1 MDTNAFGRVVWGN
14 LQLAPLGSLTK
25 RELELNLLEAAIQ
38 SGLLKPRPEVVA
50 ALCRVS
56 LARAH
61 GYLTD
66 LALRQE
72 PLTDRDAIE
81 QLVQLLARVEV
92 IKDETHFSVPLH
104 DAAVRIWLERKMAT
118 LALNSGDTLRRD
130 HVKLTPAGL
139 AKLIASSDGLLT
151 PFEALKTL
159 PKGLQKAE
167 WVVAANKSW
176 KKGMTWV
183 DAIGVLGNT
192 ATVAQAILPAVL
204 SSLGA

>member
-1 MDTNAFGRVVWGN
+1 
-14 LQLAPLGSLTK
+14 
-25 RELELNLLEAAIQ
+25 
-38 SGLLKPRPEVVA
+38 
-50 ALCRVS
+50 
-56 LARAH
+56 
-61 GYLTD
+61 LTD

-81 QLVQLLARVEV
+81 QLVQLLARAEV

-118 LALNSGDTLRRD
+118 LALNSGDTLGRD

-151 PFEALKTL
+151 PFEAIKKL
-159 PKGLQKAE
+159 PKSLQKAE

-183 DAIGVLGNT
+183 DAMSVLGNT
-192 ATVAQAILPAVL
+192 ATIAQAILPAVL
-204 SSLGA
+204 VSLGA